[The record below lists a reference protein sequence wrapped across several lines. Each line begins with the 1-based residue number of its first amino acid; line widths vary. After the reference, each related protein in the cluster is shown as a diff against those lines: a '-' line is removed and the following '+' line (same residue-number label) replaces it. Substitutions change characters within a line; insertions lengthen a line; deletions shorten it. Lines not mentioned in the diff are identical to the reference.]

1 MKKRNL
7 LIWII
12 FALVLSSCS
21 RYGYVH
27 LNYPQAPVAYL
38 PEGVD
43 DLAVVNRSLTKA
55 ENQQTKVIESIM
67 TGEIAGSDK
76 LASDEAIKGVYDGI
90 HMAEGI
96 HIIIPKDL
104 HLYGTGTRETPAVLD
119 WEDVSAICDSTQADA
134 LLVLETFDSNS
145 DLLAQTAVGQLGSIL
160 STGKPS
166 IRVPRQARVDVRCY
180 WRLYD
185 PRTKTIA
192 DQFQQSHFLSFDLLS
207 PIPPFQAL
215 SETAYAAG
223 REYVQRFLPSYYQVR
238 RELYKKGKGRDKYQF
253 NTGWRRSEVANWE
266 GAIEAWLPLANNP
279 GSQLAGQASLNI
291 AVAHEVLGDTE
302 QALEWAQRAY
312 EDYGDK
318 LGRDYAKTLLRRK
331 NIERY

>member
-1 MKKRNL
+1 MKKVNL
-7 LIWII
+7 LFWVIVS
-12 FALVLSSCS
+12 LTLSSCS

-27 LNYPQAPVAYL
+27 LNYPQAPAAYL

-43 DLAVVNRSLTKA
+43 DLAVVNRSLTPK

-67 TGEIAGSDK
+67 TGEVAGSDR

-90 HMAEGI
+90 HAADGV
-96 HIIIPKDL
+96 HILIPKNL
-104 HLYGTGTRETPAVLD
+104 HLDGTGTRETPAPLG
-119 WEDVSAICDSTQADA
+119 WEHVVAICDSTGADA

-145 DLLAQTAVGQLGSIL
+145 DLLLQTAAGQIGSIL
-160 STGKPS
+160 TTGKPG
-166 IRVPRQARVDVRCY
+166 IRVPRRARVDVRCY

-192 DQFQQSHFLSFDLLS
+192 DQFQQSHYLSFNLLS

-223 REYVQRFLPSYYQVR
+223 HEYIRRFLPSYYSVR
-238 RELYKKGKGRDKYQF
+238 RELYKKGKGRDKHQF

-266 GAIEAWLPLANNP
+266 GAIDAWMPLASNP
-279 GSQLAGQASLNI
+279 TSQLAGQAALNI
-291 AVAHEVLGDTE
+291 AVAHEVLGDTDR
-302 QALEWAQRAY
+302 ALEWAQRAY

-318 LGRDYAKTLLRRK
+318 LARDYAKTLLRRK
-331 NIERY
+331 NIER

>member
-1 MKKRNL
+1 MEKGNL
-7 LIWII
+7 LFWIV
-12 FALVLSSCS
+12 FSLVLSSCS

-27 LNYPQAPVAYL
+27 LDYPQAPAAYF

-55 ENQQTKVIESIM
+55 DDQQTKVIESIM
-67 TGEIAGSDK
+67 TGEVAGSDK

-90 HMAEGI
+90 HTTEGI
-96 HIIIPKDL
+96 HIVIPRNL
-104 HLYGTGTRETPAVLD
+104 RLYGTGTRETPAVME
-119 WEDVSAICDSTQADA
+119 WERVAAICDSTGADA

-145 DLLAQTAVGQLGSIL
+145 DLLLQTAAGQVGSIL
-160 STGKPS
+160 ATGKPS
-166 IRVPRQARVDVRCY
+166 VRIPRQARVDVRCY

-185 PRTKTIA
+185 PHTKTIA
-192 DQFQQSHFLSFDLLS
+192 DQFQQSHYLRFNLLGG
-207 PIPPFQAL
+207 IAPFQAL

-223 REYVQRFLPSYYQVR
+223 HEYVQRFLPSFYSVR
-238 RELYKKGKGRDKYQF
+238 RELYKKGKGQDKHQF

-266 GAIEAWLPLANNP
+266 GAIEAWAPLADNP
-279 GSQLAGQASLNI
+279 GSQLAGQAALNT
-291 AVAHEVLGDTE
+291 AVAHEVLGDTD

-318 LGRDYAKTLLRRK
+318 LARDYAKTLLRRK
-331 NIERY
+331 NIER